1 MPRTRGQAPER
12 SGEPIDIA
20 QAWKL
25 RVVNKLSFGEIAKQ
39 MGCSKST
46 VHAALQRLNDL
57 VPDPH
62 VVNAYEGVEAH
73 LLTAGKARL
82 LRSLMD
88 EEAIEKASLNNR
100 AFAFSQ
106 LFNAHRL
113 ATHQST
119 ENVGVLGKLI
129 LQAEDNLGAGKA
141 TTRSGQ
147 AALQEE
153 VAAKS
158 ADHKA

>member
-39 MGCSKST
+39 LGCSKST

-62 VVNAYEGVEAH
+62 VVNAYEGVEAQ
-73 LLTAGKARL
+73 LTDCRQSETVALPNGRRGHRKG
-82 LRSLMD
+82 
-88 EEAIEKASLNNR
+88 
-100 AFAFSQ
+100 Q
-106 LFNAHRL
+106 L
-113 ATHQST
+113 
-119 ENVGVLGKLI
+119 E
-129 LQAEDNLGAGKA
+129 
-141 TTRSGQ
+141 
-147 AALQEE
+147 
-153 VAAKS
+153 
-158 ADHKA
+158 